1 MRLLHIL
8 SLLLFSQIFAF
19 AQKSPCEFDINTTDS
34 LGVYKEIKSE
44 LIYEKVFGNS
54 SQLIFLSLASDNG
67 TPLLKLQLIQK
78 SKDFIS
84 PKCIDKN
91 SRIYFQL
98 TNGKIYT
105 LINASN
111 DTCDSLIFNE
121 TDKENN
127 RLLDAS
133 FLFMKNDFEDLK
145 KFPIMLM
152 KIKLASDEKEYI
164 ISKELISEKIKTNS
178 KPERFFIDNFQ
189 CIIN

>member
-1 MRLLHIL
+1 MRFYFTFI
-8 SLLLFSQIFAF
+8 LLLIQSITFC
-19 AQKSPCEFDINTTDS
+19 QKKPCTFETNIADS
-34 LGVYKEIKSE
+34 LGVYKETGTH
-44 LIYEKVFGNS
+44 LVYERVFGNS
-54 SQLIFLSLASDNG
+54 SQLVFLALASDNG
-67 TPLLKLQLIQK
+67 TPVLKMQLIQK

-111 DTCDSLIFNE
+111 DKCDNLIFND

-127 RLLDAS
+127 RLLDVS

-152 KIKLASDEKEYI
+152 KIKLATDEKEYV
-164 ISKELISEKIKTNS
+164 ISKELISEKIGLKSN
-178 KPERFFIDNFQ
+178 PEKFFIDNYP
-189 CIIN
+189 CLEN

>member
-1 MRLLHIL
+1 MRFYIIALLTLAQFIT
-8 SLLLFSQIFAF
+8 F
-19 AQKSPCEFDINTTDS
+19 AQKQPCKFEINTTDS
-34 LGVYKEIKSE
+34 LGVYKETVSY

-54 SQLIFLSLASDNG
+54 SQYVFLSLASDND
-67 TPLLKLQLIQK
+67 TPILKLQLIQK

-105 LINASN
+105 LVNVSN
-111 DTCDSLIFNE
+111 DTCDNLIFNE
-121 TDKENN
+121 AEKENN
-127 RLLDAS
+127 RFLDAS

-164 ISKELISEKIKTNS
+164 ISKELISEKINAKS
-178 KPERFFIDNFQ
+178 SPERFFIDNLH
-189 CIIN
+189 CIMN

>member
-1 MRLLHIL
+1 MRFYIIALLTLVQFIT
-8 SLLLFSQIFAF
+8 F
-19 AQKSPCEFDINTTDS
+19 AQKQPCKFEINTTDS
-34 LGVYKEIKSE
+34 LGVYKETVSH

-54 SQLIFLSLASDNG
+54 SQYVFLSLASDND
-67 TPLLKLQLIQK
+67 TPILKLQLIQK

-91 SRIYFQL
+91 SKIYFQL

-105 LINASN
+105 LVNVSN
-111 DTCDSLIFNE
+111 DTCDNLIFNE
-121 TDKENN
+121 AEKENN
-127 RLLDAS
+127 RFLDAS

-164 ISKELISEKIKTNS
+164 ISKELISEKINAKS
-178 KPERFFIDNFQ
+178 SPERFFIDNLH
-189 CIIN
+189 CIMN